1 MFCSVSAAAIALSS
15 LTLTLYKNT
24 CVSALHR
31 HVSSWILTFLQFTRV
46 IIEKG
51 EQNKQKAM
59 LNFFILSHSLSQ
71 SETEES
77 LAG

>member
-24 CVSALHR
+24 CVSALRR
-31 HVSSWILTFLQFTRV
+31 HVSSSILTFLQFTRV

-59 LNFFILSHSLSQ
+59 LIFLILSHSLSQ